1 MKGRCNIGWRAR
13 IASVRKCARCLWL
26 FVLCVVFCQPEL
38 NGGSVLSQGTN
49 HVFREMALA
58 VGHSSTEFRVSRLR
72 ARLDLPR
79 SSVPLTVLRGD
90 KSVEDTQQIT
100 PVTYLPF
107 VAREAGAPMRELR
120 ALWVTRYDWT
130 SLEAAARPEAL
141 DEIVA
146 KASGAGFNVL
156 LFQVRAAG
164 DAYYTPGLEPWA
176 ARLSG
181 GPISE
186 TLGVDPGWDP
196 LAYLIDAAHAVGL
209 EVHAYVNVYTAWQSP
224 NDPTEGFLW
233 PPATTPPQMFDRF
246 AYGPRYQA
254 HPGEYGLGYT
264 WRQYDEQGVPMPLQR
279 GQYLWASPGVDLVAD
294 HVTAVVEDIIQRY
307 PVDGLH
313 LDQVRYAGAQYS
325 YDPFSIESAGGEPSE
340 TRADWQRDRVTMLV
354 RRLRDAVR
362 ATRPEAM
369 VSAAVWPYYVDR
381 WGWDVTEGYHDLYQD
396 SKRWLREGDVDAIV
410 PMLYGGL
417 CDDRAHWEFLAD
429 DFLAVPATE
438 GSWVLPGIGAHYGD
452 FEEIAWRIQL
462 ARDRGAAGHAIFSY
476 NGLDAHGFWDDL
488 AEGPYR
494 VRAVVP

>member
-1 MKGRCNIGWRAR
+1 
-13 IASVRKCARCLWL
+13 
-26 FVLCVVFCQPEL
+26 
-38 NGGSVLSQGTN
+38 
-49 HVFREMALA
+49 
-58 VGHSSTEFRVSRLR
+58 
-72 ARLDLPR
+72 
-79 SSVPLTVLRGD
+79 
-90 KSVEDTQQIT
+90 
-100 PVTYLPF
+100 
-107 VAREAGAPMRELR
+107 
-120 ALWVTRYDWT
+120 
-130 SLEAAARPEAL
+130 
-141 DEIVA
+141 
-146 KASGAGFNVL
+146 
-156 LFQVRAAG
+156 
-164 DAYYTPGLEPWA
+164 
-176 ARLSG
+176 
-181 GPISE
+181 
-186 TLGVDPGWDP
+186 
-196 LAYLIDAAHAVGL
+196 
-209 EVHAYVNVYTAWQSP
+209 
-224 NDPTEGFLW
+224 
-233 PPATTPPQMFDRF
+233 
-246 AYGPRYQA
+246 
-254 HPGEYGLGYT
+254 
-264 WRQYDEQGVPMPLQR
+264 
-279 GQYLWASPGVDLVAD
+279 VDLVAD

-417 CDDRAHWEFLAD
+417 CDDRAHWEVLAD